1 MKDFQSVIDS
11 KTENE
16 LKLTIEEKEE
26 KSAFRKMLEQALPL
40 ASPLLLSLVTGPL
53 NTASILLQVT
63 AKGSS
68 P

>member
-1 MKDFQSVIDS
+1 
-11 KTENE
+11 
-16 LKLTIEEKEE
+16 
-26 KSAFRKMLEQALPL
+26 
-40 ASPLLLSLVTGPL
+40 LVTGPL